1 MRRSSVIIAL
11 AIAASATAA
20 EIKPADPSKPLFRI
34 LRFQKIAPGAQRP
47 VGSVNDQPL
56 LVVWSVSD
64 LVLARDRKGVL
75 ITLTPKDA
83 KAFADIT
90 RKYNGSL
97 LVLDAGEGKALEV
110 MHITAPITD
119 GIIAFKHPHE
129 SAAAEY
135 LRRRFRVAEFE

>member
-1 MRRSSVIIAL
+1 M
-11 AIAASATAA
+11 
-20 EIKPADPSKPLFRI
+20 
-34 LRFQKIAPGAQRP
+34 
-47 VGSVNDQPL
+47 
-56 LVVWSVSD
+56 
-64 LVLARDRKGVL
+64 LARDRKGVL

-97 LVLDAGEGKALEV
+97 LVLDADEGKALEV